1 MSTRASSAIKKPP
14 AKRRNTRPEK
24 TIRKLLD
31 ATIEELRQSSYLDLT
46 VRGVASRAGVSPASA
61 YKYFPSKSALVA
73 DAYLRQLQDVP
84 MFTDVNQSARERVSA
99 TLREMAFVVADHPEM
114 AAACANALISDDPG
128 VEPARMKIAAEV
140 GQRISA
146 ALGPGWPRE
155 VVTIIQMTFNGAL
168 ITAKGGYLSYPQIA
182 EHLDE
187 AVRLILRAPNIN
199 P

>member
-1 MSTRASSAIKKPP
+1 VSTRASSAVEQSP

-31 ATIEELRQSSYLDLT
+31 ATIEELRESAFLDLT

-61 YKYFPSKSALVA
+61 YKYFPSKGALVA
-73 DAYLRQLQDVP
+73 DAYLRMLQDVP
-84 MFTDVNQSARERVSA
+84 MFIDVNQSAYERVSA
-99 TLREMAFVVADHPEM
+99 TLREMAFVGADHPEI

-128 VEPARMKIAAEV
+128 VEPARVKIATEV

-155 VVTIIQMTFNGAL
+155 VVTIIQMTFNGGL
-168 ITAKGGYLSYPQIA
+168 ITAKGGHLSYPQIA
-182 EHLDE
+182 EHFDE
-187 AVRLILRAPNIN
+187 AVRLILGAPKTS